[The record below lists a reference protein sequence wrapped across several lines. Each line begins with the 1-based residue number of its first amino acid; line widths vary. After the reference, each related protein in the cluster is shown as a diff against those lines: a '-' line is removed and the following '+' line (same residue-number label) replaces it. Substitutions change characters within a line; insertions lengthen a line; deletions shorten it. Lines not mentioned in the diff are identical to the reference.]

1 MASRKKLSLVGSE
14 NNECS
19 LQSADF
25 ADTLEE
31 WHALEARL
39 QSLYKKNDDLL
50 GDSPEDQ
57 TIAAD
62 LRKIQSDVEQELREL
77 LHVIALKPAKK
88 CSRYHRQAGNM
99 EEHDHSGWM
108 RSGARTTGRSDCKFR
123 AFRSHRRASRQIINS
138 AMIAAVRM
146 PKRVGVLEQWVICL
160 SNVAAWSLPKTA

>member
-77 LHVIALKPAKK
+77 LHVIALKPAKNVHDIIAK
-88 CSRYHRQAGNM
+88 LEIWKSMIIPDGCDPALAQPADQIVNSVLSDLIAAQAG
-99 EEHDHSGWM
+99 
-108 RSGARTTGRSDCKFR
+108 K
-123 AFRSHRRASRQIINS
+123 
-138 AMIAAVRM
+138 
-146 PKRVGVLEQWVICL
+146 
-160 SNVAAWSLPKTA
+160 